1 MKSIILTRL
10 IHWKKQWFHLLFWLL
25 FPIVATT
32 AIMLITN
39 AIQDET
45 KVPVGIVLEED
56 TPLAEELYESI
67 QSNPLVRVYNV
78 DERDGI
84 DQLNKRE
91 LDSVFIIK
99 KGYEDKIN
107 RGSRNRLITGY
118 QSDFSFAY
126 MPVKEVVLSYV
137 QQDAARTK
145 AIFVI
150 NQLSEQFAKQKQWT
164 QDEILETSKQIQVDQ
179 QLLQTSFSFFNKSAE
194 DKGNDFTLLHTWNI
208 WALFALLAT
217 LLLFDWSIKERKPS
231 IKPRFV
237 FMRVSLKNYLLKNL
251 FIYIGLL
258 FLFDIIA
265 IFSFSY
271 FLDEEITLSMI
282 GVIFSYRIL
291 ISFGA
296 FLLSLTTNN
305 QFLFYSV
312 SFLMTLIIAVGSG
325 ALIPIDGL
333 LKRFPWIK
341 WLNPLDAF
349 LSMEYVNIWLLGCII
364 LIMIWY
370 MRKEKHHA

>member
-1 MKSIILTRL
+1 MKNILLTRL

-25 FPIVATT
+25 FPIIATI

-67 QSNPLVRVYNV
+67 QSNPLVRVYHV
-78 DERDGI
+78 DEKDGL

-91 LDSVFIIK
+91 LDSVFVIK

-107 RGSRNRLITGY
+107 RGSRNRLISGY

-126 MPVKEVVLSYV
+126 MPVKEIILSFV

-145 AIFVI
+145 AIFAI
-150 NQLSEQFAKQKQWT
+150 NQLSEQFAERQEWT
-164 QDEILETSKQIQVDQ
+164 TEEILEKSKQIQDEQ
-179 QLLQTSFSFFNKSAE
+179 QLLQTSFSFYNKNVE
-194 DKGNDFTLLHTWNI
+194 DKGNDFKLFNTWNI
-208 WALFALLAT
+208 WALFSLLAT

-237 FMRVSLKNYLLKNL
+237 FMSISMKSYLFKNL
-251 FIYIGLL
+251 LIYIGLL
-258 FLFDIIA
+258 FSFDLLA
-265 IFSFSY
+265 SFSFNY
-271 FLDEEITLSMI
+271 FLDEELTLAMI

-291 ISFGA
+291 ISLGA
-296 FLLSLTTNN
+296 FLLSLAINN
-305 QFLFYSV
+305 QFLFYSI

-333 LKRFPWIK
+333 LKRFSWIK

-349 LSMEYVNIWLLGCII
+349 LAKEYVNIWLFGFII
-364 LIMIWY
+364 LITIWY